1 VAKKCKIERAKRT
14 SALKIQYADKRNALL
29 LIIKNPETDIQERQD
44 AYRKL
49 ARLPRDSSPTRHRN
63 RCELTGRP
71 RAYYR
76 KFRISRIK
84 LRELALEGK
93 LPGVTKSSW

>member
-1 VAKKCKIERAKRT
+1 MAKKSKIERTKRT
-14 SALKIQYADKRNALL
+14 AALKIQYADKRNALL
-29 LIIKNPETDIQERQD
+29 AIIRNPETDVQERQD

-76 KFRISRIK
+76 KFRISRIM